1 MIELDNEDSTAY
13 QYNVSPPISPT
24 KRISNTSSI
33 NINNTTD
40 DNSSNNNLIDS
51 DDGTSLSDAIIQLQ
65 NVDSSK
71 GFDMSTLQILKDHG
85 ITMLPQEDDT
95 ETSLISSALESGRK
109 LVLSEG
115 GKLLLNDTK
124 FKKNNIFDSPILTT
138 NQSSSNDILTNSVK
152 IAKKQQII
160 IPNNKNM
167 PLMKTNK
174 VIKIL
179 SAEEFKQMCGGDVTN
194 ALKKFSTDG
203 NSIK

>member
-1 MIELDNEDSTAY
+1 MDNEDSTPY
-13 QYNVSPPISPT
+13 QYTVSPPITST

-33 NINNTTD
+33 NISQTTD
-40 DNSSNNNLIDS
+40 DNSSNNLIDS

-85 ITMLPQEDDT
+85 ITMLPQEDT

-124 FKKNNIFDSPILTT
+124 FKKTNIFDSPILTT
-138 NQSSSNDILTNSVK
+138 SPNEVLTNSVK
-152 IAKKQQII
+152 IAKKPQII

>member
-1 MIELDNEDSTAY
+1 MDNEDSTPY
-13 QYNVSPPISPT
+13 QYTVSPPISST
-24 KRISNTSSI
+24 KRISNISSI
-33 NINNTTD
+33 NISNTID
-40 DNSSNNNLIDS
+40 DNSSNNLIDS

-85 ITMLPQEDDT
+85 ITMLPQEDT

-138 NQSSSNDILTNSVK
+138 SQANDVLTNSVK
-152 IAKKQQII
+152 IAKKQQLI

>member
-1 MIELDNEDSTAY
+1 MDNEDSTPY
-13 QYNVSPPISPT
+13 QYTVSPPISST
-24 KRISNTSSI
+24 KRISNTSTI
-33 NINNTTD
+33 NISNTVD
-40 DNSSNNNLIDS
+40 DNSSNNLIDS

-85 ITMLPQEDDT
+85 ITMLPQEDT

-138 NQSSSNDILTNSVK
+138 SQTNDVLTNSVK
-152 IAKKQQII
+152 IAKKPQLI

>member
-1 MIELDNEDSTAY
+1 MIEMDNDDSTPY
-13 QYNVSPPISPT
+13 QYTVSPPILTT
-24 KRISNTSSI
+24 KRISNQSTI
-33 NINNTTD
+33 NISHTID
-40 DNSSNNNLIDS
+40 DNSCSNLIDS
-51 DDGTSLSDAIIQLQ
+51 DEGSSLSDAIIQLQ
-65 NVDSSK
+65 NVDASK

-85 ITMLPQEDDT
+85 ITMLPQEDT

-124 FKKNNIFDSPILTT
+124 FKKNNIFDSPILPTSQT
-138 NQSSSNDILTNSVK
+138 NEVLTNSVK
-152 IAKKQQII
+152 ITKKPQLIL
-160 IPNNKNM
+160 PNTKNM

-194 ALKKFSTDG
+194 ALKKFTTDG

>member
-1 MIELDNEDSTAY
+1 MIEMDNDDSTPY
-13 QYNVSPPISPT
+13 QYTISPPILST
-24 KRISNTSSI
+24 KRISNPSTI
-33 NINNTTD
+33 NISNTID
-40 DNSSNNNLIDS
+40 DNSSNNLIDS

-65 NVDSSK
+65 NVDASK

-85 ITMLPQEDDT
+85 ITMLPQEDT

-124 FKKNNIFDSPILTT
+124 FKKNNIFDSPILSTSQT
-138 NQSSSNDILTNSVK
+138 NDVLTNPVK
-152 IAKKQQII
+152 IAAKKPQLIL
-160 IPNNKNM
+160 PNTKNM

-203 NSIK
+203 SSIK